1 MPKKFLPFFPYLEFF
16 FLVDVWLL
24 HIMEERDIMGLL
36 RTVTDIGR
44 QYTPITVTDI
54 NRHITAAKAT
64 LAAILTTIVDID
76 MVDISTSMED
86 IGTMEAGT
94 TNTTVE
100 DIGEEAIE
108 EVIIVDEND
117 ISTLG

>member
-1 MPKKFLPFFPYLEFF
+1 MPKRFLPFLPYLEFF
-16 FLVDVWLL
+16 FLVDVWLP
-24 HIMEERDIMGLL
+24 HTMEELDIMGVL

-44 QYTPITVTDI
+44 RYTPITATDI
-54 NRHITAAKAT
+54 NRHITEIKVT
-64 LAAILTTIVDID
+64 LAAIFTMIVGIY
-76 MVDISTSMED
+76 MVDISTFME
-86 IGTMEAGT
+86 GTGTLEAG

>member
-1 MPKKFLPFFPYLEFF
+1 MPKRFLPFLPYLEFF

-24 HIMEERDIMGLL
+24 HIMEELDIMGLL
-36 RTVTDIGR
+36 CTVTDISH
-44 QYTPITVTDI
+44 QYTPITATDI
-54 NRHITAAKAT
+54 NRHITEIKAT
-64 LAAILTTIVDID
+64 LAAILTTIVDI
-76 MVDISTSMED
+76 STSMEG

-94 TNTTVE
+94 NTPE
-100 DIGEEAIE
+100 KDIGEEAIE

>member
-1 MPKKFLPFFPYLEFF
+1 
-16 FLVDVWLL
+16 
-24 HIMEERDIMGLL
+24 MGLL
-36 RTVTDIGR
+36 CTVTDISH

-54 NRHITAAKAT
+54 SPHITEINVT
-64 LAAILTTIVDID
+64 LAVIFTTIVDID
-76 MVDISTSMED
+76 MVGISTSMEG

-94 TNTTVE
+94 NTPVG

-117 ISTLG
+117 ITTLT

>member
-1 MPKKFLPFFPYLEFF
+1 MPKRFLPFLPYLEFF
-16 FLVDVWLL
+16 FLVDVWLP
-24 HIMEERDIMGLL
+24 HTMEELDIMGLL

-44 QYTPITVTDI
+44 QYTPITATDI

-64 LAAILTTIVDID
+64 SAAILTMIVGID

-94 TNTTVE
+94 NTPVG

-117 ISTLG
+117 ITTLT

>member
-1 MPKKFLPFFPYLEFF
+1 
-16 FLVDVWLL
+16 
-24 HIMEERDIMGLL
+24 MGLL
-36 RTVTDIGR
+36 CTVTDIGR
-44 QYTPITVTDI
+44 QYTPITATDI
-54 NRHITAAKAT
+54 NRHITEIKVT
-64 LAAILTTIVDID
+64 LAVIFTTVVGID
-76 MVDISTSMED
+76 MVDISISMEG

-94 TNTTVE
+94 NTPVG